1 MALRAQRGARPGVA
15 ARGPRDPPHGRRRL
29 LSPRVRPRRPDGRV
43 GLRIGLLAV
52 LGRGRPLPRA
62 RRGDGP
68 LQGLLGRPGADR
80 VGQPGGAGRGG
91 RLRLA
96 AVARLGP
103 GRRPLLIHVRL
114 RAGAGRPGAADLGG
128 QHGMA
133 LRAQRGA
140 RPGVGPYL
148 VCKIFQ
154 IHFDNLP
161 N

>member
-1 MALRAQRGARPGVA
+1 MERQVRPGSKIPN
-15 ARGPRDPPHGRRRL
+15 RNIRESYRRRL
-29 LSPRVRPRRPDGRV
+29 LPPRGRPRRPDGRV

-68 LQGLLGRPGADR
+68 LQGLLGRPDADR

-133 LRAQRGA
+133 LRAQRGG
-140 RPGVGPYL
+140 RPGMGPYL

-154 IHFDNLP
+154 ILFDNLP
-161 N
+161 K